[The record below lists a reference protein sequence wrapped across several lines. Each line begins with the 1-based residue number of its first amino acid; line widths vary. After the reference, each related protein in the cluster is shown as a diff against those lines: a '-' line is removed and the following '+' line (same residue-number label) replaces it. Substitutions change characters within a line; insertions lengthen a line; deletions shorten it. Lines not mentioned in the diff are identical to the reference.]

1 MYLGQDF
8 WDDDGTSFRD
18 KETCEKACEFLNTE
32 DNKKGK

>member
-8 WDDDGTSFRD
+8 WDDDGTSFSD
-18 KETCEKACEFLNTE
+18 KETCEFLNNA